1 LNALSEIAKK
11 HNDWMNIVLS
21 FGCDPDIAE
30 DLVQE
35 MYLKI
40 DSLIKRGIDITYKDE
55 INYFYIYKTLKS
67 LFLDLKRK
75 ETKYKK
81 ISLDSDY
88 IKDIHTILEKY
99 SQNKEAGKQIDIVI
113 KMKKLNE
120 ILDNLYWYDRKIF
133 DLISNGMSIQELS
146 NQTKI
151 SYYSLYNTYRNVKKH
166 IKKNLQWD

>member
-11 HNDWMNIVLS
+11 HNDWINIVLS

-55 INYFYIYKTLKS
+55 INYYYIYKTLKS

-75 ETKYKK
+75 EKNIIKVNIY
-81 ISLDSDY
+81 DNY
-88 IKDIHTILEKY
+88 IKNYGKYVEEYLQYNEQEIDLVEKM
-99 SQNKEAGKQIDIVI
+99 Q
-113 KMKKLNE
+113 KLNK

-166 IKKNLQWD
+166 IKNNLQWD

>member
-1 LNALSEIAKK
+1 MNALSEIAKK
-11 HNDWMNIVLS
+11 HNDWINIVLS

-55 INYFYIYKTLKS
+55 INYYYIYKTLKS

-75 ETKYKK
+75 EKNIIKVNIY
-81 ISLDSDY
+81 DNY
-88 IKDIHTILEKY
+88 IKNYGKYVEEYLQYNEQEIDLVEKM
-99 SQNKEAGKQIDIVI
+99 Q
-113 KMKKLNE
+113 KLNK

-166 IKKNLQWD
+166 IKNNLQWD

>member
-1 LNALSEIAKK
+1 MNILSEIAKK
-11 HNDWMNIVLS
+11 HQDWIKIVKS
-21 FGCDPDIAE
+21 FGCKPEIAE

-35 MYLKI
+35 MYLKM
-40 DSLIKRGIDITYKDE
+40 DALIKRGIDIKYNDE

-75 ETKYKK
+75 ESKYVK
-81 ISLDSDY
+81 ISLESDY
-88 IKDIHTILEKY
+88 IKNFKSVMETYAQTKKEYPEK
-99 SQNKEAGKQIDIVI
+99 EIVE
-113 KMKKLNE
+113 KMKQLNK
-120 ILDNLYWYDRKIF
+120 ILDNLYWYDRKVF

-166 IKKNLQWD
+166 IKNNLKWD

>member
-1 LNALSEIAKK
+1 MNALSEIAKK
-11 HNDWMNIVLS
+11 HNDWINIVLS

-81 ISLDSDY
+81 ISLDTDF
-88 IKDIHTILEKY
+88 IKDIHLVLEKY
-99 SQNKEAGKQIDIVI
+99 AQNKEAGKEIDIVI

-120 ILDNLYWYDRKIF
+120 ILENLYWYDRKIF

-166 IKKNLQWD
+166 IKNNLQWD

>member
-1 LNALSEIAKK
+1 MNALSEIAKK
-11 HNDWMNIVLS
+11 HNDWINIVLS

-55 INYFYIYKTLKS
+55 INYYYIYKTLKS

-75 ETKYKK
+75 EKNIIKVNIY
-81 ISLDSDY
+81 DNY
-88 IKDIHTILEKY
+88 IKNYGKYVEEYLQYNEQEIDLVEKM
-99 SQNKEAGKQIDIVI
+99 Q
-113 KMKKLNE
+113 KLNK